1 MEAPA
6 ADCKTVKQ
14 AAPRAAWLR
23 AQIRRADAAYYERD
37 APEVDDAEYDGWKRE
52 LLLLE
57 SRFASLAR
65 ASSPTRRVG
74 GRAAFSPA
82 RHPTPMLSLA
92 NVFSES
98 EARDFDRRARKLLDA
113 AGLPPAPGEALYSV
127 EWKLDGAAANL
138 LYENG
143 ALIRAATRGDG
154 ETGEDVTQNA
164 GAIDSI
170 PQTIAD
176 APARIEIR
184 GEVMMTYDDFAALN
198 RRQQEA
204 GGKIFANP
212 RNAAAGGLR
221 RLDVEVT
228 RGRGLRFF
236 PHGLGLIEK
245 PPPGF
250 PDSHSAAMRW
260 LEARGFAPAESPP
273 PTAPDIDGALALQA
287 QKSRRRAPDL
297 SVDGVVYKIDSFA
310 RQRALGY
317 VSNAPRFAVA
327 HKFAAQTATTRVRAI
342 EAQVGRSGVLT
353 PVARLDPVTV
363 GGVVVANATLHNR
376 DFIEEKDVRVGDW
389 VEVRRAGDVIPEV
402 VRVSEPHPPGSAP
415 FEFPAACPSCGAR
428 AAWRGK
434 FLKCE
439 NRACAGR
446 LRARLS
452 HFVARGALDIDGFG
466 TTLIEQLVAR
476 GLAKTP
482 ADLFRLTR
490 DDLLALD
497 AVAEI
502 SAINLLAAID
512 AARRPPLARFLFA
525 LGIPFIG
532 IEVARRLAN
541 FFGSLEAIRRSPVA
555 ARFVPEV
562 GKEITDSLRDFFGDN
577 DNISEIEDLLA
588 AGVRP
593 QSIDAPVV
601 RLEFSDF
608 LAQMFF
614 FEKTLKL
621 AGQETAKDLAVFFG
635 SIENLRAAPPVAFL
649 FVESVGKET
658 ARYLVDFFARP
669 ETDTEIEQ
677 YLNRVCPKRDPAH
690 GNPPLSL
697 GSFKKVTTALKPM
710 PQKKATDLPL
720 LSEAASPVLVQMRK
734 EIGFEYPET
743 GKGVGLDG
751 IGMDKLPDI
760 EKASKDIRQL
770 VRGVASS
777 LPPFESK
784 KIEAKAQIVREF
796 FASEP
801 IRKLVAFFDKIGVK
815 WVTHE
820 KLLEARAKL
829 KEAREKIVADENADE
844 SPLPLAGKIIVVTGA
859 FAEMS
864 REEAKAKIESAG
876 GRATSSVSAKT
887 DFVLAGKNPGGN
899 KIAAAHKHGVEVID
913 EKRLAELLS
922 NGRD

>member
-113 AGLPPAPGEALYSV
+113 AGLSPAPGEALYSV

-164 GAIDSI
+164 AAINSI

-260 LEARGFAPAESPP
+260 LEARGFAAAESPP

-439 NRACAGR
+439 NRVCAGR

-512 AARRPPLARFLFA
+512 AARRPPLARFLFS
-525 LGIPFIG
+525 LGISFVG
-532 IEVARRLAN
+532 ESTAKRLAD
-541 FFGSLEAIRRSPVA
+541 FFGSLRTLRA
-555 ARFVPEV
+555 APAAAFSLARDIGGETQNALAAFFADAESAR
-562 GKEITDSLRDFFGDN
+562 EID
-577 DNISEIEDLLA
+577 DLLA
-588 AGVRP
+588 AGV
-593 QSIDAPVV
+593 APRESPPTAGAVAMADF
-601 RLEFSDF
+601 LTAAAAQQALAGFGKTTAQKIGESFSDWDS
-608 LAQMFF
+608 LAAANA
-614 FEKTLKL
+614 L
-621 AGQETAKDLAVFFG
+621 DLAAALG
-635 SIENLRAAPPVAFL
+635 GGARADKQAGKIAGLLAAPATRAL
-649 FVESVGKET
+649 ADCLRELDSRRAK
-658 ARYLVDFFARP
+658 
-669 ETDTEIEQ
+669 
-677 YLNRVCPKRDPAH
+677 PA
-690 GNPPLSL
+690 
-697 GSFKKVTTALKPM
+697 A
-710 PQKKATDLPL
+710 
-720 LSEAASPVLVQMRK
+720 
-734 EIGFEYPET
+734 
-743 GKGVGLDG
+743 
-751 IGMDKLPDI
+751 
-760 EKASKDIRQL
+760 
-770 VRGVASS
+770 
-777 LPPFESK
+777 
-784 KIEAKAQIVREF
+784 
-796 FASEP
+796 
-801 IRKLVAFFDKIGVK
+801 
-815 WVTHE
+815 
-820 KLLEARAKL
+820 ARA
-829 KEAREKIVADENADE
+829 
-844 SPLPLAGKIIVVTGA
+844 PLAGKSVVLTGTLP
-859 FAEMS
+859 S
-864 REEAKAKIESAG
+864 LTRDEAKRKIEAAG
-876 GRATSSVSAKT
+876 GRVVSSVSAKT
-887 DFVLAGKNPGGN
+887 DFVVVGENPGGN
-899 KIAAAHKHGVEVID
+899 KTEAAKKLAVAVLD
-913 EKRLAELLS
+913 EAGFLRALDL
-922 NGRD
+922 NF